1 MLLDFDPSDLIKSKD
16 YVLRK
21 AVANNGQCL
30 EKLIDDK
37 DFRVRV
43 AVAHQ
48 GYGLDRLIHDE
59 KKRSS
64 YRCC

>member
-30 EKLIDDK
+30 ENSLTIKTFVFVLPLLTK
-37 DFRVRV
+37 DTV
-43 AVAHQ
+43 
-48 GYGLDRLIHDE
+48 
-59 KKRSS
+59 
-64 YRCC
+64 